1 MLSHFFYF
9 RQAEKSASQVKSEK
23 SSSQPKTSH
32 VLTPA
37 KPVRKNK
44 GKKRKIEELSDVK
57 TDFDQKP
64 ILKTPG
70 IANRVKQKGKGFQFV
85 LNLLKFYIMLESKQL
100 KSHEK
105 ALPKV
110 DSMTLCP
117 MCDQIVSSRS
127 QQIYEEHVRI
137 CVERNSG
144 EDSALFKG
152 NDDIIGSKQMRT
164 RRSRDG
170 PSMTPISK
178 VIFLN
183 INFINLVIRK

>member
-1 MLSHFFYF
+1 MLAYLLMIISIIILY
-9 RQAEKSASQVKSEK
+9 
-23 SSSQPKTSH
+23 
-32 VLTPA
+32 
-37 KPVRKNK
+37 
-44 GKKRKIEELSDVK
+44 KK
-57 TDFDQKP
+57 
-64 ILKTPG
+64 
-70 IANRVKQKGKGFQFV
+70 
-85 LNLLKFYIMLESKQL
+85 LESMQL

-170 PSMTPISK
+170 PSITPISK
-178 VIFLN
+178 VRFKIS
-183 INFINLVIRK
+183 

>member
-1 MLSHFFYF
+1 M
-9 RQAEKSASQVKSEK
+9 
-23 SSSQPKTSH
+23 
-32 VLTPA
+32 
-37 KPVRKNK
+37 
-44 GKKRKIEELSDVK
+44 
-57 TDFDQKP
+57 
-64 ILKTPG
+64 
-70 IANRVKQKGKGFQFV
+70 
-85 LNLLKFYIMLESKQL
+85 

-105 ALPKV
+105 ALPKI

-170 PSMTPISK
+170 PSMTSISK
-178 VIFLN
+178 VYSHFYFKYIHYN
-183 INFINLVIRK
+183 ILYFRLLSNYLEIITD